1 MPPHNSKHMLIKF
14 ATNLNTMNKVKANY
28 AWSSSS
34 RSINCAIRG
43 TPRSY
48 DRRLQQSIFEPNFL
62 VPSIMFEY
70 LRVTLDKEESSIS
83 SCGYS
88 VL

>member
-1 MPPHNSKHMLIKF
+1 MPGLVAPEVSTVPSEVLQEVI
-14 ATNLNTMNKVKANY
+14 
-28 AWSSSS
+28 
-34 RSINCAIRG
+34 IR
-43 TPRSY
+43 P
-48 DRRLQQSIFEPNFL
+48 DRRLQQSIFEPNFS

>member
-1 MPPHNSKHMLIKF
+1 MPGLVAPEVSTVPSEVLQEVI
-14 ATNLNTMNKVKANY
+14 
-28 AWSSSS
+28 
-34 RSINCAIRG
+34 IR
-43 TPRSY
+43 P
-48 DRRLQQSIFEPNFL
+48 DRRLQQSIFQPNFL

>member
-1 MPPHNSKHMLIKF
+1 MPGLVAPEVSTVPSEVLQEVI
-14 ATNLNTMNKVKANY
+14 
-28 AWSSSS
+28 
-34 RSINCAIRG
+34 IR
-43 TPRSY
+43 P

-62 VPSIMFEY
+62 VPSIKFEY

-88 VL
+88 VFVTVKKHPQLIRI